1 MLKAS
6 TAEVRRIL
14 LLQLGASIAL
24 PAGIL
29 AIDPVLAWSA
39 LTGGMIATLANAYLA
54 WTLFSSQQEARPEKI
69 LAKFYGAEV
78 GKIILTVMLFVAAI
92 VMIKPLNI
100 VALMGMYFLNTMI
113 PWLASLFVNDDNQ
126 NWRA

>member
-6 TAEVRRIL
+6 TVQVRRIL
-14 LLQLGASIAL
+14 LIQLGASIVL
-24 PAGIL
+24 PAVVL
-29 AIDPVLAWSA
+29 VIDPVLAWSA
-39 LTGGMIATLANAYLA
+39 LSGGMIATLANAYLG
-54 WTLFSSQQEARPEKI
+54 WKIFSRQQEAKPEQI

-113 PWLASLFVNDDNQ
+113 PWLASLFVDDDNQ